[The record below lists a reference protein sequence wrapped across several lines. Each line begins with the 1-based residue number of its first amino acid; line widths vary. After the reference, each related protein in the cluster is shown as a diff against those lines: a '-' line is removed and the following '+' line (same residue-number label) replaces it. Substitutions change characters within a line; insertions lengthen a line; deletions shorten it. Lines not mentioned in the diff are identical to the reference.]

1 MCFGGDENPPAPII
15 GPPPPPPE
23 MMDIIDEIT
32 GTQSVIVTGA
42 DGKKRR
48 VNSRLP
54 RTPEEEQKLKM
65 AEDLIASSM
74 KNIQQLYKYNPE
86 SAVNYAPLIDTFA
99 NLDRQTMQSLG
110 QIANMG
116 NIEQDIAQF
125 KQMQASLIDEQFEN
139 RERENQERMAHQG
152 VGMSTHAAE
161 SRAALTRAHALAR
174 QEGDAKASMYGEDL
188 ASKRLARNAQA
199 FGLEE
204 MGRNAQRQTAQNQFA
219 LAKEH
224 EADMERRRARAIEE
238 QRGLLGI
245 GSAIAGQDLDKAL
258 GNTNAATSLNTFN
271 AQATDSMNRYNADVN
286 RQMANFK
293 MANENYDK
301 TGPSMGE
308 MALKLGATA
317 VGTYFG
323 GPMGG
328 AAAGSAVGAMTS
340 SGKRG

>member
-1 MCFGGDENPPAPII
+1 MCFGGDSPPAAPQF
-15 GPPPPPPE
+15 GPPPPAPE

-54 RTPEEEQKLKM
+54 QTPEETQKFK
-65 AEDLIASSM
+65 AIEDLIASSM

-99 NLDRQTMQSLG
+99 NLDRQTIQSLSR
-110 QIANMG
+110 ITNLG
-116 NIEQDIAQF
+116 NIEQEIGQF
-125 KQMQASLIDEQFEN
+125 KQMQASLIDEQFGN

-188 ASKRLARNAQA
+188 ASKRLGRNAQA
-199 FGLEE
+199 FQLEE
-204 MGRNAQRQTAQNQFA
+204 MGRNAQRQTAQTQFG

-224 EADMERRRARAIEE
+224 EADMERRRLRAVEE
-238 QRGLLGI
+238 QKGLLGI
-245 GSAIAGQDLDKAL
+245 GTAMQGNDLKKAM
-258 GNTNAATSLNTFN
+258 GNNNAATSLATFN
-271 AQATDSMNRYNADVN
+271 AEAADSMNRYNADVN
-286 RQMANFK
+286 RQNINYQNRMAEYNAQPPGF
-293 MANENYDK
+293 
-301 TGPSMGE
+301 GE
-308 MALKLGATA
+308 ILGNVGGAVGGAMFTASPGSLAGRLGAKL
-317 VGTYFG
+317 F
-323 GPMGG
+323 
-328 AAAGSAVGAMTS
+328 
-340 SGKRG
+340 